1 MKKEFIQVNGL
12 SLGTIFDD
20 KVDERPLLI
29 YVHGGP
35 LYPESAIIT
44 KYFPQ
49 ISQYFQCVF
58 PEMRGAGMNA
68 NIEITNGKAVFDDF
82 VSDVREITLHFLKK
96 YNKKKAFIIGHSF
109 GTVTASRV
117 AKKYPELYYAYL
129 GVGQVNDMYAHNQVV
144 YDFMFETAKAKNKKK
159 LLNKLENNKNRIYLS
174 SKEFFLSSQQV
185 TTLEKKGIFHTRKYG
200 SFQTI
205 KDVFSY
211 KLYSFTEKKQFFGA
225 LFSNKLMTFLTNEMF
240 DMNVGEEI
248 GNLAIP
254 MYIFNGKHDLM
265 ACSEQAIAFFEG
277 VKAPKKYFY
286 SYENSAHFP
295 MFDEPQK
302 FELDLQEII
311 AQF

>member
-1 MKKEFIQVNGL
+1 MKKEFIQVNEV

-49 ISQYFQCVF
+49 ISQFFQCVF

-68 NIEITNGKAVFDDF
+68 TIDITDGKAVFDDF
-82 VSDVREITLHFLKK
+82 ASDVKEITRHFLERF
-96 YNKKKAFIIGHSF
+96 NKKKAFILGHSF
-109 GTVTASRV
+109 GTVTASKV
-117 AKKYPELYYAYL
+117 VKAYPELYHAYI
-129 GVGQVNDMYAHNQVV
+129 GVGQVNDMYEHNKIV
-144 YDFMFETAKAKNKKK
+144 YDFMLTTAKNKNKKK
-159 LLNKLENNKNRIYLS
+159 LMAKLENNKNRAYLS
-174 SKEFFLSSQQV
+174 SKEFFLSSQQI
-185 TTLEKKGIFHTRKYG
+185 TAAERKTIFHTRKYG

-225 LFSNKLMTFLTNEMF
+225 LFSSKLMTFLTNDMF
-240 DMNVGEEI
+240 DMNIGEEI
-248 GNLAIP
+248 ESLVIP
-254 MYIFNGKHDLM
+254 MYLFAGKHDLM
-265 ACSEQAIAFFEG
+265 ACTEQALAFYD
-277 VKAPKKYFY
+277 KIDAPKKSFY
-286 SYENSAHFP
+286 TYENSAHFP

-302 FELDLQEII
+302 FEKDLQEII
-311 AQF
+311 AAF

>member
-1 MKKEFIQVNGL
+1 MKKEFIQVNGV

-68 NIEITNGKAVFDDF
+68 KIEIIDGKAVFDDF
-82 VSDVREITLHFLKK
+82 ISDVRELTLYFLKK
-96 YNKKKAFIIGHSF
+96 FNKKKAFILGHSF
-109 GTVTASRV
+109 GTVTASKV
-117 AKKYPELYYAYL
+117 VKEYPELYHAYI
-129 GVGQVNDMYAHNQVV
+129 GVGQVNDMYEHNKIV
-144 YDFMFETAKAKNKKK
+144 YDFMLATAKEKNNRKQ
-159 LLNKLENNKNRIYLS
+159 LAKLENNKNKAYLS
-174 SKEFFLSSQQV
+174 SKEFFLSSQQI
-185 TTLEKKGIFHTRKYG
+185 TASERKTIFHTRKYG
-200 SFQTI
+200 SFQAL

-225 LFSNKLMTFLTNEMF
+225 LFSSKLITFLTNDMF
-240 DMNVGEEI
+240 NMNIGEEI
-248 GNLAIP
+248 ESLAIP
-254 MYIFNGKHDLM
+254 MYIFGGKHDLM
-265 ACSEQAIAFFEG
+265 ACTEQALVFFDK
-277 VKAPKKYFY
+277 VTAPKKNFY
-286 SYENSAHFP
+286 IYENSAHFP

-302 FELDLQEII
+302 FEKDLQEII
-311 AQF
+311 AEF